1 MGMLYSSID
10 TFQTSLRPR
19 FQQVATAMSSTMA
32 LRRCST
38 STMGLW
44 AQGSYR
50 KFRTSEL
57 RFEVI
62 FETPVL
68 FTAPP
73 SNTRGPIAG
82 RPICY
87 IDGTPDSYKATHVLD
102 PDSHNL
108 ADKQALDRVHTADD
122 ERASWVMLLSI
133 LQNEER
139 VSRQWDL
146 SNPRSPGDRVLGK
159 PGGSDRKTPD
169 YSLSVCLQ
177 SKTRSWDFMPPN
189 ITRVLLPNQHVKIR
203 NS

>member
-1 MGMLYSSID
+1 MGTYYSRGE
-10 TFQTSLRPR
+10 TFQSLIRPR
-19 FQQVATAMSSTMA
+19 LQQVATAMSSTMA
-32 LRRCST
+32 LRRCSP

-82 RPICY
+82 QPIYY
-87 IDGTPDSYKATHVLD
+87 IDGTPDSYKATRVLD
-102 PDSHNL
+102 PDSHNA
-108 ADKQALDRVHTADD
+108 ADKQALERVHTADD

-133 LQNEER
+133 LQNEEKA
-139 VSRQWDL
+139 SRQWDL
-146 SNPRSPGDRVLGK
+146 SNPRSSRDCK
-159 PGGSDRKTPD
+159 KIPD
-169 YSLSVCLQ
+169 YSLSVGLQ

-189 ITRVLLPNQHVKIR
+189 VTRVLPYLTI
-203 NS
+203 

>member
-1 MGMLYSSID
+1 
-10 TFQTSLRPR
+10 
-19 FQQVATAMSSTMA
+19 MA
-32 LRRCST
+32 LRRCSP

-62 FETPVL
+62 FQTPVL

-73 SNTRGPIAG
+73 SNARGPIAG
-82 RPICY
+82 QPIHY
-87 IDGTPDSYKATHVLD
+87 IDGTPDSYKATRVLD
-102 PDSHNL
+102 PDSHNA
-108 ADKQALDRVHTADD
+108 ADRQMLDRVHTADD

-146 SNPRSPGDRVLGK
+146 STYPRISRDRNNI
-159 PGGSDRKTPD
+159 PD
-169 YSLSVCLQ
+169 YSLSVGLQ
-177 SKTRSWDFMPPN
+177 SKTRSWDFMPAN
-189 ITRVLLPNQHVKIR
+189 VTRVISIFYVGKR
-203 NS
+203 RS

>member
-1 MGMLYSSID
+1 MLKKGMHYSRGD
-10 TFQTSLRPR
+10 TFQSSIRPR
-19 FQQVATAMSSTMA
+19 LQQVATAMSSTMA
-32 LRRCST
+32 LRRCSP

-82 RPICY
+82 QPIYY
-87 IDGTPDSYKATHVLD
+87 IDGTPDSYKATRVLD
-102 PDSHNL
+102 PDSHNGS
-108 ADKQALDRVHTADD
+108 DKQALDRIHTADD

-146 SNPRSPGDRVLGK
+146 STNPRSYRDRNNI
-159 PGGSDRKTPD
+159 PD
-169 YSLSVCLQ
+169 YSLSVGLQ
-177 SKTRSWDFMPPN
+177 SKTRSWDFMPAN
-189 ITRVLLPNQHVKIR
+189 VTRVLSQLPV
-203 NS
+203 